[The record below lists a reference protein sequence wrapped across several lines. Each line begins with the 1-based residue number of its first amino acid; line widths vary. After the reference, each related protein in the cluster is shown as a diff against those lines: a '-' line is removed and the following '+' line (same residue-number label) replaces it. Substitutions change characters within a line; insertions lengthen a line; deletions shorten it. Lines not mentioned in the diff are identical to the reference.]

1 MLDFRR
7 LTSKI
12 YHENTGESRKE
23 TDKAK
28 HIGKWRKQMLSLSK
42 RPKAKRKINI
52 HTQEAKLDEIK
63 MAFLQKGRK

>member
-12 YHENTGESRKE
+12 YRENIGESREE

-28 HIGKWRKQMLSLSK
+28 HIGRWRKQMLSLSK
-42 RPKAKRKINI
+42 KPKEKIKINI
-52 HTQEAKLDEIK
+52 HTQEAKLDELK